1 MKKLFAYAAIALF
14 GAGAL
19 IVSTHSNAKSGGF
32 AGGFKGK
39 PWAFAKP
46 HLHAMHPHHF
56 AHAHDFDHHDF
67 DHHHDF
73 DRHHRFAH
81 RFGFPGFIS
90 LGVPYAEP
98 LIVEVPQE
106 TGDVTGSTEPR
117 RVSVWRGNNADGT
130 RCSAEFVTVPAS
142 QGGEATIRIIRC

>member
-39 PWAFAKP
+39 PWVFAKP
-46 HLHAMHPHHF
+46 HIAPHLAVHPHHF
-56 AHAHDFDHHDF
+56 AHAHDFDHH
-67 DHHHDF
+67 HDF
-73 DRHHRFAH
+73 DHRFAH
-81 RFGFPGFIS
+81 RFGFGFPGYVA
-90 LGVPYAEP
+90 LGAPYAAP

-106 TGDVTGSTEPR
+106 TDDVTGSTEPR
-117 RVSVWRGNNADGT
+117 RVSVWRGNADGT

-142 QGGEATIRIIRC
+142 QGGETTVRIVRC

>member
-1 MKKLFAYAAIALF
+1 MKKLFAYAAIALL

-19 IVSTHSNAKSGGF
+19 IVSTHSYAKSGGF

-56 AHAHDFDHHDF
+56 AHAHDL

-73 DRHHRFAH
+73 DHQHDFDHHRRFAH

-106 TGDVTGSTEPR
+106 TGDITGSTEP
-117 RVSVWRGNNADGT
+117 
-130 RCSAEFVTVPAS
+130 
-142 QGGEATIRIIRC
+142 